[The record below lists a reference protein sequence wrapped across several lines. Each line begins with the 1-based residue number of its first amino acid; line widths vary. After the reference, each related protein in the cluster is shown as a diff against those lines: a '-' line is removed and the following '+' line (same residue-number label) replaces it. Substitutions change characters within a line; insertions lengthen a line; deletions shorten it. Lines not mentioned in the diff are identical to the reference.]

1 MNRLT
6 KYETIHGEKRAF
18 PIFDSNSVSDIFDK
32 LAAYED
38 TGLEPEEVA
47 MLKAKDKKNDSIMGD
62 LMRAI
67 CAEQKENAELKRLL
81 SLAVQGFKY
90 IDKYFGC
97 GGCAENWQ
105 DCPYNAGKIDVCTE
119 HWKHADEAEKVLGG
133 SENA

>member
-38 TGLEPEEVA
+38 TGLEPEEVET
-47 MLKAKDKKNDSIMGD
+47 LKA
-62 LMRAI
+62 
-67 CAEQKENAELKRLL
+67 ENAELKRLL
-81 SLAVQGFKY
+81 SLAVEEIKGAANLICDIAKHDDSCPFFDYAKRQ
-90 IDKYFGC
+90 C
-97 GGCAENWQ
+97 GGTWR
-105 DCPYNAGKIDVCTE
+105 
-119 HWKHADEAEKVLGG
+119 HADEAEKVLGG